1 MDELRCETRR
11 RLSQQ
16 LISDHARIFLIA
28 ATTAS
33 RTKSHATRGGWDAF
47 VLVLGLGVQPSD
59 PRDEARATAGLTAI
73 VMMPVV
79 VPLAA
84 AMLASTRR
92 GRPSSVGRKGTLA

>member
-1 MDELRCETRR
+1 
-11 RLSQQ
+11 
-16 LISDHARIFLIA
+16 
-28 ATTAS
+28 
-33 RTKSHATRGGWDAF
+33 
-47 VLVLGLGVQPSD
+47 VLGLGVQPSD